1 MDFRWR
7 RVLGPVQRKS
17 SSSSA
22 HRLVHP
28 IVLSSFGQ
36 QKGSIPS
43 KGMSSAC
50 RISKC
55 LSLRA
60 LSTPIRPKI
69 TFRAT
74 PPSCRCRTFLSRRRT
89 SFWAPSYP
97 ESKPLASTLQVPFT
111 PPPPTDNGDG
121 HLSEETRPEVIVAEP
136 RDKKNRYLNSLMEK
150 AGELSLKCSILD
162 AEGNWGTE
170 GQKYT
175 KLELCREYDLDVS
188 RLHDCM
194 ACTDQILSPEIFVN

>member
-1 MDFRWR
+1 M
-7 RVLGPVQRKS
+7 
-17 SSSSA
+17 SA
-22 HRLVHP
+22 PRLLRLFVH
-28 IVLSSFGQ
+28 SSFGQ
-36 QKGSIPS
+36 QKDFLPS
-43 KGMSSAC
+43 RGMSSVC
-50 RISKC
+50 RISNC
-55 LSLRA
+55 LSPRA
-60 LSTPIRPKI
+60 LSTAIRPKVI
-69 TFRAT
+69 FRAT
-74 PPSCRCRTFLSRRRT
+74 PPSCRRRTFLSRRRT

-111 PPPPTDNGDG
+111 PPPPTDNGDD